1 MPDNALP
8 KKRLLKPELSD
19 KEIPELLCGPFLR
32 KVDKT
37 QAIIWFVTSVQ
48 DDYRVI
54 FKQANHKIDFSQTAQ
69 TIAIGRHCFIN
80 QIHCKTNIIEHKQS
94 HWPLDEQISY
104 QLEKTVSNQNNGK
117 KQKLD
122 LTAVSL
128 KQQTTPAFIVKDKL
142 TSVIQGSCR
151 KPDHPAPDAF
161 ATIGKQLNEGTL
173 PRPDY
178 LIMAGDQI
186 YADDVAAPM
195 LVACQLLSK
204 RLGLYSATHEI
215 GAVSKQQLDWRYSL
229 FKRSSLFPKKQ
240 NQSRF
245 AKLWHGDN
253 IISARH
259 HENHLIGL
267 DEFFACYLLT
277 WSSKCW
283 GLVYPQTQ
291 EAQQQLNQNQQQ
303 IYQKELTHLNGF
315 IDSLPLFEKT
325 VANIPTVM
333 IFDDH
338 DITDDWN
345 LTADWEE
352 HIYGNTVT
360 NNMIR
365 DGLLSYTLFQ
375 GWGNCPEKVE
385 NLIEQISLLSQN
397 KDFASEVFT
406 EVIHQ
411 HNQWHYSI
419 KTEPA
424 IVVLD
429 TRTHRWRSETSNKNP
444 SGLMD
449 WERLEQFE
457 KHLFKPQNSVLV
469 VSAAPVFGVK
479 AIEVIQSGCEMIG
492 KELLVDVENWMAH
505 QGSAKK
511 LMEMLRHDSAPDEV
525 IILSGDVHYS
535 FCFSAMRRFSSDT
548 DKIWQL
554 TCSGFKN
561 EFPQKLLRFF
571 DFIDRFLYS
580 NHSILNLFTKRRKM
594 EIEHH
599 PLLSKKGR
607 HERHLHSQSAA
618 GLVTLNDKGL
628 LAEYR
633 LISGVGESHVFDI
646 SDQ

>member
-1 MPDNALP
+1 MSDTSLHLP
-8 KKRLLKPELSD
+8 
-19 KEIPELLCGPFLR
+19 EILCGPFLR
-32 KVDKT
+32 KVDKH
-37 QAIIWFVTSVQ
+37 QAIIWFVSSHSHSYTALLTTGAHSVNYQ
-48 DDYRVI
+48 
-54 FKQANHKIDFSQTAQ
+54 QNHKSIP
-69 TIAIGRHCFIN
+69 IGTHCFVN
-80 QIHCKTNIIEHKQS
+80 QIHCKADDV
-94 HWPLDEQISY
+94 WPLSQLISY
-104 QLEKTVSNQNNGK
+104 QLEK
-117 KQKLD
+117 KLD
-122 LTAVSL
+122 GQFQTLNLSSVSL
-128 KQQTTPAFIVKDKL
+128 EQQSSPSFIVKQQLD
-142 TSVIQGSCR
+142 TVIQGSCR
-151 KPDHPAPDAF
+151 KPDHKAPDAL
-161 ATIGKQLNEGTL
+161 ATVARQLNAGKLE
-173 PRPDY
+173 RPDY
-178 LIMAGDQI
+178 LVMAGDQI
-186 YADDVAAPM
+186 YADDVAGPM
-195 LVACQLLSK
+195 LVACQYLSK
-204 RLGLYSATHEI
+204 ILGLYTATHEI
-215 GAVSKQQLDWRYSL
+215 GGISKQQLDWRYSL
-229 FKRSSLFPKKQ
+229 FKRGELFPKKQ
-240 NQSRF
+240 NQSWF
-245 AKLWHGDN
+245 DKFWHGDN
-253 IISARH
+253 IVSARN

-277 WSSKCW
+277 WSSQCW
-283 GLVYPQTQ
+283 ALVYKQTV
-291 EAQQQLNQNQQQ
+291 EAKSKLLHNQQ
-303 IYQKELTHLNGF
+303 IMYQNELENLTGF
-315 IDSLPLFEKT
+315 IDTLPLFSQV

-375 GWGNCPEKVE
+375 GWGNCPEKTE
-385 NLIEQISLLSQN
+385 GLIKQISQLAKH
-397 KDFASEVFT
+397 KDFASASFT
-406 EVIHQ
+406 ELIHQ
-411 HNQWHYSI
+411 HNQWHFEVN
-419 KTEPA
+419 TVPA

-457 KHLFKPQNSVLV
+457 HHLFKPQKSVLV

-479 AIEVIQSGCEMIG
+479 AIEVVQSACEMIG

-511 LMEMLRHDSAPDEV
+511 LMDMLRHDNAPDEV

-561 EFPQKLLRFF
+561 EFPQGLLKFF
-571 DFIDRFLYS
+571 DLIDRFLYS

-599 PLLSKKGR
+599 PLLSKKGKR
-607 HERHLHSQSAA
+607 ERHLHSQSAA
-618 GLVTLNDKGL
+618 GLVTLNEKGL

-633 LISGVGESHVFDI
+633 LISGVGESHLFDLNE
-646 SDQ
+646 Q

>member
-1 MPDNALP
+1 MADTNLTSADSLE
-8 KKRLLKPELSD
+8 KNHKTKT
-19 KEIPELLCGPFLR
+19 IPELLCGPFLR
-32 KVDKT
+32 KVDKN
-37 QAIIWFVTSVQ
+37 QAIIWFVTSAEHKYSVQ
-48 DDYRVI
+48 L
-54 FKQANHKIDFSQTAQ
+54 KQQSHKLSFQQTLQNIQIGSQ
-69 TIAIGRHCFIN
+69 CFIN
-80 QIHCKTNIIEHKQS
+80 QIHCKVEDS
-94 HWPLDEQISY
+94 WPL
-104 QLEKTVSNQNNGK
+104 NQNIGYQIEKVVNGK
-117 KQKLD
+117 KHKLD
-122 LTAVSL
+122 LTSATLNGESS
-128 KQQTTPAFIVKDKL
+128 PAFIVKDKL
-142 TSVIQGSCR
+142 SSVIQGSCR

-161 ATIGKQLNEGTL
+161 ATIGKQLNDGSLT
-173 PRPDY
+173 RPDY

-195 LVACQLLSK
+195 LVACQYLSK
-204 RLGLYSATHEI
+204 KLGLYSATHEL

-229 FKRSSLFPKKQ
+229 FNRSTLFPKKQ
-240 NQSRF
+240 DQSWF
-245 AKLWHGDN
+245 AKFWHGDN
-253 IISARH
+253 IVSARH

-277 WSSKCW
+277 WSSQCW
-283 GLVYPQTQ
+283 SLVYEQTL
-291 EAQQQLNQNQQQ
+291 EAKEQLKANQQT
-303 IYQKELTHLNGF
+303 IYQNELDHLTGF
-315 IDSLPLFEKT
+315 IESLPLFAQV

-352 HIYGNTVT
+352 HIYGNTIT

-385 NLIEQISLLSQN
+385 DLIEQISELSKS
-397 KDFASEVFT
+397 KDFASEEFT
-406 EVIHQ
+406 EVIHL

-429 TRTHRWRSETSNKNP
+429 TRTHRWRSETSTKNP

-479 AIEVIQSGCEMIG
+479 SIEVIQKACELLG

-561 EFPQKLLRFF
+561 EFPQGLLKFF
-571 DFIDRFLYS
+571 DYIDRFLYS
-580 NHSILNLFTKRRKM
+580 EHSILNLFTKRRKM

-599 PLLSKKGR
+599 PLLSRKGK

-618 GLVTLNDKGL
+618 GLVTLNEKGL

-633 LISGVGESHVFDI
+633 LISGQGETHLFDLNE
-646 SDQ
+646 Q